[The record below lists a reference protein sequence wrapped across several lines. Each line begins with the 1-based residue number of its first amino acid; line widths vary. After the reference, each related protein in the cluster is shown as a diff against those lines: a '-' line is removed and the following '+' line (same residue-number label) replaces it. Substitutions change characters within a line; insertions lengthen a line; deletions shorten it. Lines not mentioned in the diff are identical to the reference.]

1 MKPPTQ
7 YAPESCSTGQDRYSR
22 SPVDN
27 QLNYDPKDY
36 YMTSSFS
43 VDKRIITRLLTVL
56 ASLALLNACSEGSG
70 TQTTMPVTTIE
81 ATTDLSPSLEASPF
95 AAEDDFNYAADRFAD
110 IRMLRYQVPGFED
123 LSDQQKELLYY
134 LSQAALSGRD
144 IMFDQNY
151 KHNLRIRRTLEEVLK
166 NYAGARDTENFGH
179 LTTYAKQVWFANGI
193 HHHYSGLKFT
203 PLFDEEYFNEVI
215 SAASAE
221 SDFPLLEDQSVEQL
235 ITELTPILFDQN
247 LDPKKV
253 NTADGVDK
261 VATSA
266 VNFYEG
272 VTEQEV
278 VDFYAALSAS
288 DDSTPISYGL
298 NSKLVKVDG
307 QIVERVWH
315 IGGMYSEALEQVVY
329 WLERAIGV
337 AENDKQRTTFELLVK
352 YYRSG
357 DLEDFDAYNIAWVAD
372 TDSAIDVINGFIEVY
387 NDPLGYRGSFES
399 VVSFRDAEATLR
411 ISAIGERAQ
420 WFEDNSPIQDEHK
433 KADVTGIDGKV
444 ITVVMESG
452 DASPATPIGIN
463 LPNSS
468 WIRAEYGS
476 KSVSLGNIVSAYNS
490 SPSKTLEEF
499 AFTTEEILRSRTH
512 SEQAGDLHTD
522 MHEVIGH
529 ASGLIN
535 EGVGTTRETLRQY
548 ASTLEE
554 GRADLVALYYIMD
567 PMLIEIGVMDSLD
580 VGRTEY
586 DSYIRGGA
594 MLQLYRLQPGELV
607 EEAHMRNRQL
617 VALWSYEQGLEENV
631 IERVIRDGKTF
642 FVVNDYEKLRE
653 IFGRLLKEIQR
664 IKSEG
669 DFEAAREL
677 VENYGTQV
685 DEELHAEV
693 LQRYATLDVAPYS
706 GFINPRV
713 IADDENG
720 VVSNVRIE
728 YPNDFMS
735 QMLEYAANYSFLPNE
750 N

>member
-1 MKPPTQ
+1 M
-7 YAPESCSTGQDRYSR
+7 
-22 SPVDN
+22 DN

-43 VDKRIITRLLTVL
+43 VDKRVITRLLTVL
-56 ASLALLNACSEGSG
+56 VSLALLNACSEGSG

-81 ATTDLSPSLEASPF
+81 ATTDLSPSLEAAPF
-95 AAEDDFNYAADRFAD
+95 DAEDDFNYAADRFAD

-215 SAASAE
+215 SAASPE

-315 IGGMYSEALEQVVY
+315 VGGMYSEALEQVVY

-617 VALWSYEQGLEENV
+617 VALWSYEEGLEENV

-653 IFGRLLKEIQR
+653 IFGRLLQEIQR

-713 IADDENG
+713 VADDENG

-735 QMLEYAANYSFLPNE
+735 QMLEYAADYSFLPNE

>member
-1 MKPPTQ
+1 
-7 YAPESCSTGQDRYSR
+7 
-22 SPVDN
+22 
-27 QLNYDPKDY
+27 
-36 YMTSSFS
+36 MTSFLS
-43 VDKRIITRLLTVL
+43 VDTRFTTRILIALT
-56 ASLALLNACSEGSG
+56 SLALLSACSEDNG
-70 TQTTMPVTTIE
+70 TQAIMPAVEI
-81 ATTDLSPSLEASPF
+81 ATDSSSSLEAAPII
-95 AAEDDFNYAADRFAD
+95 AENDFIYEADRFAD
-110 IRMLRYQVPGFED
+110 IRMLRYQVPGFEG

-144 IMFDQNY
+144 IMYDQNY

-166 NYAGARDTENFGH
+166 NFDGDRESENFDH

-203 PLFDEEYFNEVI
+203 PLFDEQYFSEVVI
-215 SAASAE
+215 AAASQ
-221 SDFPLLEDQSVEQL
+221 SSLPLRENQSVEQL
-235 ITELTPILFDQN
+235 ITELTPILFDPA
-247 LDPKKV
+247 LDSKKV

-278 VDFYAALSAS
+278 VDFYATRSEN
-288 DDSTPISYGL
+288 DDSTPISHGL

-307 QIVERVWH
+307 EIVERVWRV
-315 IGGMYSEALEQVVY
+315 GGMYSEALEQVVY
-329 WLERAIGV
+329 WLERAINV
-337 AENDKQRTTFELLVK
+337 AENDKQRTAFELLVA

-357 DLEDFDAYNIAWVAD
+357 DLEDFDAYNIAWVED

-420 WFEDNSPIQDEHK
+420 WFEDNSPIQDGHK

-468 WIRAEYGS
+468 WIRAEHGS

-499 AFTTEEILRSRTH
+499 AFSEEEILRSRTH

-529 ASGLIN
+529 ASGQIN

-580 VGRTEY
+580 VGRSEY
-586 DSYIRGGA
+586 DAYIRGGA

-631 IERVIRDGKTF
+631 IERVVRDEKTY
-642 FVVNDYEKLRE
+642 FVVNDYEKLRV
-653 IFGRLLKEIQR
+653 IFGRLLQEIQR

-669 DFEAAREL
+669 DFEAARDL

-685 DEELHAEV
+685 DEELHSEV
-693 LQRYATLDVAPYS
+693 LERYASLDVAPYS
-706 GFINPRV
+706 GFVNPRIV
-713 IADDENG
+713 ADDENG
-720 VVSNVRIE
+720 VVNNVRVE

-735 QMLEYAANYSFLPNE
+735 QMLEYAENYSYLPTDN
-750 N
+750 